1 MDISELLSS
10 LSPDDISK
18 LKGVASELLSGQSSL
33 SDSKPQESPQ
43 STPDLFSLMGK
54 LSSDDERTAFLK
66 SLRPL
71 LSEARQKKTDEAI
84 KILRLL
90 SLLPLLRESGLLNN
104 IL

>member
-10 LSPDDISK
+10 LSPDDIGK
-18 LKGVASELLSGQSSL
+18 LKGVASELLSGQGSVP
-33 SDSKPQESPQ
+33 DSKPQESTQ
-43 STPDLFSLMGK
+43 STSDLFSLMGK

-66 SLRPL
+66 ALRPL
-71 LSEARQKKTDEAI
+71 LGEARQKKTDEAI

-90 SLLPLLRESGLLNN
+90 SLLPLLRETGLLNN